1 MQADDA
7 ANYYVNISY
16 ILLPGSDYVAD
27 PRPPPPPRRV
37 PISLVM
43 ALPSPRSLL
52 FNMHAGMLYKAD
64 GDACIPP
71 QIISCGA
78 LHLPKGS
85 GRVSVD
91 CTPIH
96 PLTCDATCPE
106 GYVSRTK

>member
-71 QIISCGA
+71 PNNLVWS
-78 LHLPKGS
+78 
-85 GRVSVD
+85 
-91 CTPIH
+91 TP
-96 PLTCDATCPE
+96 PSERQWASL
-106 GYVSRTK
+106 S